1 MVIETAKMNMEN
13 TNSPKKVDSVSIRHS
28 LYSRLASDTAY
39 SLVSRFS
46 RAASPLVWAKVDLE
60 TERATT
66 SISAPTSEST
76 SRYDLL
82 GDLASN
88 NASGNSAPGKALVKM
103 FRYGSNRGHEFSV
116 ILRVIGGQQIRL
128 NNIVLEGDLAAK

>member
-1 MVIETAKMNMEN
+1 MPRSTSPLAPALLSAADRGTSDVIDLLTRRRHK
-13 TNSPKKVDSVSIRHS
+13 SVRGTYLVHAPGTSRDLAAAS
-28 LYSRLASDTAY
+28 LL
-39 SLVSRFS
+39 L
-46 RAASPLVWAKVDLE
+46 RAA
-60 TERATT
+60 T